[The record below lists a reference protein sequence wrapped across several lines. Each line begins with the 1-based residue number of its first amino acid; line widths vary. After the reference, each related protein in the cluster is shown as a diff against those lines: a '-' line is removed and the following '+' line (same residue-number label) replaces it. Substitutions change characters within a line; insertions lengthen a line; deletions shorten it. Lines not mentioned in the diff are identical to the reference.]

1 MVSAPVCSLK
11 LCSQTNAE
19 KTINVDWGQLVTE
32 IDQIYFFK
40 CVKPEDLEDVA
51 NGA

>member
-1 MVSAPVCSLK
+1 MLPQIVFPN
-11 LCSQTNAE
+11 QYG